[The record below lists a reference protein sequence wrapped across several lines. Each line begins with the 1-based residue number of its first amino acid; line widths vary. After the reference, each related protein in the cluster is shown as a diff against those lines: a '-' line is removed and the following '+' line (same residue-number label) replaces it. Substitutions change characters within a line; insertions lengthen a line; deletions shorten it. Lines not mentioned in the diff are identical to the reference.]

1 MDARPWRF
9 LEDRTDKLHVEE
21 RMAGLFY
28 LAGDACD
35 KSDTDVLGGDS
46 TPS

>member
-1 MDARPWRF
+1 LPASSAPVDARPWRF

-28 LAGDACD
+28 LAAGC
-35 KSDTDVLGGDS
+35 LR
-46 TPS
+46 